1 MRIMSGAPVASLLV
15 LLTLAGVLVVSG
27 LAKVRMPLAVEDA
40 FVALRVPSLVPR
52 RPAARALP
60 WVELALAA
68 LLLLSPAGPLVAVG
82 VAVVVLMA
90 AYAALVARA
99 LGFDSPVDCACFGS
113 LGQHRVDGRTVA
125 RNVVLLGLSVVATLV
140 ALDGGSAPAAVRRL
154 GADDW
159 WTLAAAAAAVA
170 VAVLVVGGSGWHE
183 EVEPREP
190 TLEYERQPIPY
201 GVLRMPDGT
210 TSTLAELATTQAR
223 LLVVLNTHCG
233 PCLRTAEKL
242 DDWAARLAPAV
253 GLVAVYTDD
262 GLETSHADGLSAV
275 EPDRNVRR
283 VFSVGAPGAV
293 LLGADGLM
301 AGGPVAGERDVEQ
314 FVDDVMEQLA
324 AAPAAD
330 PG

>member
-15 LLTLAGVLVVSG
+15 LLTLAGVLGVSG
-27 LAKVRMPLAVEDA
+27 VAKLRAPLAVEDA
-40 FVALRVPSLVPR
+40 FVALRVPSQVPR

-60 WVELALAA
+60 WLELALAA
-68 LLLLSPAGPLVAVG
+68 LLLVSPAGLLVAVG

-90 AYAALVARA
+90 AYTAMVARA

-125 RNVVLLGLSVVATLV
+125 RNVVLLVLSVAATLIS
-140 ALDGGSAPAAVRRL
+140 LDGGSAPDAAGGL
-154 GADDW
+154 DADGW
-159 WTLAAAAAAVA
+159 WTLVAAGAAVA
-170 VAVLVVGGSGWHE
+170 VAVLVVGGPGGRE
-183 EVEPREP
+183 EVEAAEP

-201 GVLRMPDGT
+201 GVLRMPDGA

-242 DDWAARLAPAV
+242 DDWAAKLAPAV
-253 GLVAVYTDD
+253 GLVAVYAED

-301 AGGPVAGERDVEQ
+301 AGGPVAGEGDVER
-314 FVDDVMEQLA
+314 FVQDVMEQLGA
-324 AAPAAD
+324 A
-330 PG
+330 G